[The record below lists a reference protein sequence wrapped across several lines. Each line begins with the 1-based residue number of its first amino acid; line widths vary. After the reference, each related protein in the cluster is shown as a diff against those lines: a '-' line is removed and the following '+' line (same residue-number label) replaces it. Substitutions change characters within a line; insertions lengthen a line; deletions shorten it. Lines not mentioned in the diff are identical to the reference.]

1 MMGLVRQALR
11 RPYTSAILAFII
23 MLSGGMAMTRMIVDI
38 FPIIDIPVVLVAW
51 NYNGLPPEE
60 MERRVV
66 LVAER
71 SYSQSV
77 DGIERIE
84 SQSIAGTGII
94 KIYFSPGASIGSAL
108 AQINAVNNQ
117 ALRVMPPG
125 MTPPILVPFNASSVG
140 VVQMTTSS
148 KTMPEQE
155 IVDYTNNFIRL
166 KLYTIPGI
174 ALTAPY
180 GGKSR
185 QIIIDLDPTR
195 MAAKGISPNDVVA
208 ALQTSNVIVP
218 AGVARMGEREY
229 NVTINSSPSAVDQF
243 ANLPLVV
250 RNGIMVT
257 MGDVAKVGDSFA
269 NQTNM
274 VHVNGERASYVTILR
289 HSDASTLVVV
299 DALRAALPEIKA
311 ASPAGLDIGLGFD
324 QSVFVRSAIENVVR
338 EAIISSIL
346 VSLMILVFLGSWRNM
361 VIVSASIPLSIFAGI
376 AGLLATGQS
385 INLMTLGGLAL
396 AIGLLVDNATVTI
409 ENIHRNQSLGK
420 SLTVAILDGC
430 GEVVT
435 PLTVATLAICIV
447 FFPVFL
453 LTGPARFLFI
463 PLGITVVLSMLAS
476 YILSFTI
483 LPTMTRMMLP
493 DHAHGAHPKPGWAI
507 RQFEHGFDWVKK
519 LYVGALVS
527 CLRARGFVL
536 ISFAGLLVVTLFM
549 ATVAGTDFFPTADV
563 GIIKLHYRAPT
574 GTRLESTE
582 LRVLAVEQKIRD
594 VIGDAEIQT
603 INDNIGVPFSYNLA
617 LIPSDNISSADAE
630 ILIQLKP
637 GHKPSQDYIHALRA
651 ALPEAFPGAL
661 FYFQTADIVSQVLN
675 FGLSAP
681 IDVQIADPNFN
692 RSYEL
697 AQQLLVKMQKIP
709 GVADAHI
716 VQLLDYPT
724 LQIDVDRL
732 RAAQLGIAQRDIS
745 NNLLVSLSSSSL
757 VAPSYFL
764 NPANNVNYFV
774 AVRQPMDAVKDVQSL
789 MDLPVSQPLVPQATT
804 VANQFN
810 INSIAVMPNAPVTRM
825 SDVAALRPRNSM
837 ASINHYAVQR
847 VIDVAANVDG
857 RDLGSVSADIR
868 KAIAD
873 VSVGLS
879 LATHIDLRGQP
890 DVMNT
895 SFNNLAQGLVIS
907 IILVYA
913 LLVVLFQ
920 SWIDPFIIMMAVPG
934 ALIGIIW
941 MLILTGTTINVES
954 LMGTIM
960 TVGISVSN
968 SILVV
973 SFANDIRARHALS
986 AFEGVIAAGQTR
998 LRPIMMTA
1006 LAMVLGMIPMALG
1019 AGEAGEQN
1027 APLGRAVIG
1036 GLIAATI
1043 ATLVIV
1049 PVFYTLLRRKPP
1061 RLHELDANFAAEAAG
1076 AQGAGVPPSGDAHA
1090 EAAVKG
1096 TTHD

>member
-1 MMGLVRQALR
+1 MMGLVRLALR
-11 RPYTSAILAFII
+11 RPYTSAIIAFVI

-38 FPIIDIPVVLVAW
+38 FPVIDIPVVLVAW
-51 NYNGLPPEE
+51 NYNGLPPED

-77 DGIERIE
+77 DGITKIE
-84 SQSIAGTGII
+84 SQSLAGTGII
-94 KIYFSPGASIGSAL
+94 KIYFAPGASLGGAL
-108 AQINAVNNQ
+108 AQINAVNNV

-140 VVQMTTSS
+140 VVQMNTSS

-155 IVDYTNNFIRL
+155 VVDYTNNFIRL

-174 ALTAPY
+174 ALTSSY
-180 GGKSR
+180 GGKFR
-185 QIIIDLDPTR
+185 QIIVDIDPSR
-195 MAAKGISPNDVVA
+195 MAAKGVSPNDVVT
-208 ALQTSNVIVP
+208 ALQASNVIVP

-229 NVTINSSPSAVDQF
+229 TVTINSSPSAVDQF
-243 ANLPLVV
+243 SNLPLGV
-250 RNGIMVT
+250 RNGVT
-257 MGDVAKVGDSFA
+257 VTLGDIAQVHDAFA
-269 NQTNM
+269 NQTNI
-274 VHVNGERASYVTILR
+274 VHVNGERATFVTVLR

-299 DALRAALPEIKA
+299 DALRSVLPEIKA
-311 ASPAGLDIGLGFD
+311 AAPAGLEIGLDFD

-361 VIVSASIPLSIFAGI
+361 VIVSASIPLSIFAGV
-376 AGLLATGQS
+376 AGLFAFGQS

-409 ENIHRNQSLGK
+409 ENIHRNQALGK
-420 SLTVAILDGC
+420 SLTVAIIDGC

-476 YILSFTI
+476 YVLSFTI
-483 LPTMTRMMLP
+483 VPTMTRMMLT
-493 DHAHGAHPKPGWAI
+493 DHHTTGEVHRPNFLI
-507 RQFEHGFDWVKK
+507 
-519 LYVGALVS
+519 
-527 CLRARGFVL
+527 RGFEAGFEWIRHRYANMLRLCLQTRFFVL
-536 ISFAGLLVVTLFM
+536 LCFFGLLGVTLF
-549 ATVAGTDFFPTADV
+549 VAPIAGSDFFPTADV

-574 GTRLESTE
+574 GTRLEATE
-582 LRVLAVEQKIRD
+582 IRVLDVERKIRE
-594 VIGDAEIQT
+594 VIGDAELQT
-603 INDNIGVPFSYNLA
+603 VNDTIGVPNSYNLA

-637 GHKPSQDYIHALRA
+637 GHKPSIDHIRALRA
-651 ALPEAFPGAL
+651 ALPDAFPGAL

-681 IDVQIADPNFN
+681 IDIQIQDPNFDRSYEIAQKLLVTIKKIPGIADPH
-692 RSYEL
+692 
-697 AQQLLVKMQKIP
+697 V
-709 GVADAHI
+709 

-732 RAAQLGIAQRDIS
+732 RAAQLGVVQKDIS

-764 NPANNVNYFV
+764 NPLNNVNYFV
-774 AVRQPMDAVKDVQSL
+774 AVREPMEAVTDVQKL
-789 MDLPVSQPLVPQATT
+789 MALPVSQPVVQPVTT
-804 VANQFN
+804 LNSQFTPT
-810 INSIAVMPNAPVTRM
+810 SFTAMPNAPVTRM
-825 SDVAALRPRNSM
+825 SDVATVRPRNSV
-837 ASINHYAVQR
+837 ASINHYSVQR
-847 VIDVAANVDG
+847 VLDVAANVDG
-857 RDLGSVSADIR
+857 RDLGGVSADVR
-868 KAIAD
+868 KAIAEI
-873 VSVGLS
+873 SKGMS

-890 DVMNT
+890 EVMDT
-895 SFNNLAQGLVIS
+895 SFSNLAQGLIIS

-941 MLILTGTTINVES
+941 MLVLTGTTINVES

-973 SFANDIRARHALS
+973 SFANDVRARHELT
-986 AFEGVIAAGQTR
+986 AFEAVIAAGQTR

-1006 LAMVLGMIPMALG
+1006 LAMILGMIPMAIG

-1036 GLIAATI
+1036 GLVAATV

-1061 RLHELDANFAAEAAG
+1061 RLHVLDSQFAAEAAG
-1076 AQGAGVPPSGDAHA
+1076 AQTQLH
-1090 EAAVKG
+1090 
-1096 TTHD
+1096 